1 MPKVIFHTDFFDNNR
16 RYRTGVE
23 YDVSDS
29 VVLPTRGIEIIEEKV
44 NQIIESEF
52 KPPRF
57 R

>member
-44 NQIIESEF
+44 EKPVRRRVSVKSEE
-52 KPPRF
+52 
-57 R
+57 

>member
-44 NQIIESEF
+44 EKPVRRSSVKSEE
-52 KPPRF
+52 
-57 R
+57 